1 MVSAIESHPIRPT
14 RRRALADAISR
25 STALITEAF
34 TVYSLIFSAGRA
46 ERCRNGRPKSSSAPR
61 IGRVVRPK
69 PLLQRHRR
77 DVRFAFLYGQAVL
90 SRQTVEYD
98 QSLTAA
104 TGPLSDLYLATVHK
118 LIVCRFTHDLQK
130 FRLRNTK
137 YVVKI
142 LHLSFSVLPCRHR
155 SGVTPVRSRKIAI
168 FVMFN
173 YKF

>member
-1 MVSAIESHPIRPT
+1 MAPQHRLDYGSVYRVFVDLL
-14 RRRALADAISR
+14 RRKGR
-25 STALITEAF
+25 TVVETE
-34 TVYSLIFSAGRA
+34 GR
-46 ERCRNGRPKSSSAPR
+46 KVAPR
-61 IGRVVRPK
+61 LGIGRVVRPK

-155 SGVTPVRSRKIAI
+155 SGVTPVRSRENRYICL
-168 FVMFN
+168 FN